1 MVSLLIKTDKPDSF
15 RILIELTEPISKL
28 YERIVKHV
36 DFKAS
41 ESRKELVVFIQGK
54 RVQCDSPLPLMT
66 LNAKDHDIV
75 AVIGVNSFLNSK
87 VSSPKEDK
95 EVKEQNTI
103 KHKEELQLK
112 RQNLLKKLGFEETAV
127 QQALLKNNHD
137 LHKTVESL
145 FQI

>member
-54 RVQCDSPLPLMT
+54 RVQCDSPLPIMT
-66 LNAKDHDIV
+66 LNAKDNDIV
-75 AVIGVNSFLNSK
+75 AVIGVNSFSNREG
-87 VSSPKEDK
+87 SSPKEG
-95 EVKEQNTI
+95 KEQNTMQQ
-103 KHKEELQLK
+103 KEELQLK
-112 RQNLLKKLGFEETAV
+112 RQNLLKKLGFEETVV
-127 QQALLKNNHD
+127 QQALLKNNHN